1 MKEIANTLTTL
12 KDLPAQSSGSTK
24 KDRRYC
30 NFCDVEL
37 TDAFIHGKTIY
48 GMWADMCVSCH
59 LEKGT
64 GPGQL
69 YVFRDG
75 KWQRKQFGEGTLA
88 LSFDED

>member
-1 MKEIANTLTTL
+1 MNE
-12 KDLPAQSSGSTK
+12 G
-24 KDRRYC
+24 KDRRYW

-48 GMWADMCVSCH
+48 GMWADMCVSCN

-64 GPGQL
+64 GLGQL

-75 KWQRKQFGEGTLA
+75 KWQREITRGSDSTLPRSWVQA
-88 LSFDED
+88 LL

>member
-1 MKEIANTLTTL
+1 MNEE
-12 KDLPAQSSGSTK
+12 

-30 NFCDVEL
+30 NFCGVEL

-48 GMWADMCVSCH
+48 GMEATMCFSCN
-59 LEKGT
+59 LEHGT

-75 KWQRKQFGEGTLA
+75 KWQRKHGLVN
-88 LSFDED
+88 LDLDSD